1 MTSSSR
7 EFIHTTTRSLDR
19 LLTTLTEDEQHDLL
33 DALAAKIEERLDA
46 LVEKEDATA
55 AS

>member
-1 MTSSSR
+1 MTSSAR
-7 EFIHTTTRSLDR
+7 EFVHATTRSLDR

-33 DALAAKIEERLDA
+33 DALAAEIEERLDA
-46 LVEKEDATA
+46 LVAREEATA